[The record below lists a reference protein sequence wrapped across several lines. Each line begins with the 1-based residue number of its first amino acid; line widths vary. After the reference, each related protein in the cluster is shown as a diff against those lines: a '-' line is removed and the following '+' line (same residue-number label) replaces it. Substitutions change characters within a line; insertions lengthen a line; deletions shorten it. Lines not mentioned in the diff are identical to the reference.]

1 MFARKI
7 TPEIKGFILQ
17 NKDMQIKAL
26 TALVNRT
33 FGINVCTATVGHHLG
48 RYKTKKRRKPSF
60 LLKPLGTER
69 IDKDGYVRVITES
82 GEKMKHRLVWES
94 ENPPAKP
101 DEIIIFID
109 GDKTNICLDNMV
121 LIKRKYIG
129 AINEFFGGIANVK
142 PQLQKTALLSIMT
155 YVEARERALKAKK
168 IKPKKDVWQDIV
180 RLHLAGET
188 KNSIAKQTGRSISTV
203 AWTIRRYQLGAYGE
217 LPC

>member
-7 TPEIKGFILQ
+7 TPEIKGCILQ

-33 FGINVCTATVGHHLG
+33 FDINICTATVGRHLG
-48 RYKTKKRRKPSF
+48 RHKKKKQRKPSF

-82 GEKMKHRLVWES
+82 GEKLKHRLVWES
-94 ENPPAKP
+94 ENPPVKP

-142 PQLQKTALLSIMT
+142 PQLRKTALLSIET

-188 KNSIAKQTGRSISTV
+188 KNSIAKHTGRSTTTV
-203 AWTIRRYQLGAYGE
+203 AWTIRRFRLGAYGE

>member
-7 TPEIKGFILQ
+7 TPEIKAFILQ
-17 NKDMQIKAL
+17 NKDMQIKTL

-33 FGINVCTATVGHHLG
+33 FGVDICAGTVGHHLG
-48 RYKTKKRRKPSF
+48 RYKKKKQKKPSF
-60 LLKPLGTER
+60 LLKPVGTER
-69 IDKDGYVRVITES
+69 IDRDGYIRVITED
-82 GEKMKHRLVWES
+82 GEKLKHRLVWES
-94 ENPPAKP
+94 ENPPVKP
-101 DEIIIFID
+101 DEIIMFLD
-109 GDKTNICLDNMV
+109 GDKTNIRLDNMV

-129 AINEFFGGIANVK
+129 AINSFFGGIEVVK
-142 PQLQKTALLSIMT
+142 PELRKTALLSIET

-188 KNSIAKQTGRSISTV
+188 KNSIAKQTGRSTTTV
-203 AWTIRRYQLGAYGE
+203 AWTIRRFRLGAYGE